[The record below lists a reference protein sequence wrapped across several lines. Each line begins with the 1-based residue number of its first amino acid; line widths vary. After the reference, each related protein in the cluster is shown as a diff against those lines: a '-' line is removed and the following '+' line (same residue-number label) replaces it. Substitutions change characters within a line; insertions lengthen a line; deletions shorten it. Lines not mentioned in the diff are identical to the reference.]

1 MNYAVCCYEN
11 NNDPKMACQIAKN
24 AFDDAINEIDIEN
37 DQYVM
42 NVLQIL
48 NENLNHWQSNWQGAD
63 LE

>member
-1 MNYAVCCYEN
+1 
-11 NNDPKMACQIAKN
+11 MACQIAKN

-42 NVLQIL
+42 SVLQIL
-48 NENLNHWQSNWQGAD
+48 NENLNHWQSNWQGGD